1 MKFSTALFLLSL
13 VSTSQAFVPSL
24 VGKVDASS
32 LKATVAKAEVSA
44 PIISGDTQESYG
56 KHVQSTYG

>member
-1 MKFSTALFLLSL
+1 MKFSNALFFISL
-13 VSTSQAFVPSL
+13 VSSSQAFTPSPL
-24 VGKVDASS
+24 GKVAASS

-44 PIISGDTQESYG
+44 PILSGDTQESYG